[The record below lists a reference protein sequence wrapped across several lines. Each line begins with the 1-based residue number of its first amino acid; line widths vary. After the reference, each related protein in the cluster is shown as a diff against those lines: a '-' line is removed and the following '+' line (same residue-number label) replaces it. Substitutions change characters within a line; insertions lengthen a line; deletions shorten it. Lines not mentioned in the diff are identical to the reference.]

1 MGFLDQIDDPNVLA
15 TLLGSSGG
23 AGPPGMGPGGP
34 GMQPPPPQM
43 PPQGPA
49 GMMPAPPPPPGPDAV
64 PAAGNMSQPG
74 AQPGTAFNQAPNA
87 PPMPPGGPVM
97 GLGGPDGG
105 MAMNRTLTQIPDP
118 SGLPP
123 GATSTMGQGGM
134 PPPKPQGGLLSQL
147 AGGPGS
153 IMQNGFLQS
162 DTAKGLGIN
171 LSPER
176 AQEIKAGIGAGLA
189 NYKPGQSKFQALSG
203 GVGGALQGENTQKE
217 KQKADDIAKLN
228 PAIRLF
234 AEQNKLPWY
243 QARAKVL
250 ELKQGQDQ
258 ASKAWQMSDPGKYHL
273 AETEIQKQQTAIRM
287 LHQKELDTA
296 SATGDTEAM
305 EKIRKQVTDET
316 DAYRKETY
324 KRYKLDPDKAAAAA
338 QKGFEGSV
346 DDVKHLPAGTRYW
359 DPSTQQTLIRK
370 PDQYSTPIDSLTAAA
385 AAQPEAPQYAA
396 PASE

>member
-23 AGPPGMGPGGP
+23 AGPQGMGPGGP
-34 GMQPPPPQM
+34 GGQPPPPQM
-43 PPQGPA
+43 QSPGPA
-49 GMMPAPPPPPGPDAV
+49 GMMPAPPPPPGPNGM
-64 PAAGNMSQPG
+64 PAAQDLTNPG
-74 AQPGTAFNQAPNA
+74 SPQGVAFNQAPNA
-87 PPMPPGGPVM
+87 PPMPPGGPGM
-97 GLGGPDGG
+97 PPGPP
-105 MAMNRTLTQIPDP
+105 PDQNQM
-118 SGLPP
+118 GLPP
-123 GATSTMGQGGM
+123 GATSTAAGPGQM
-134 PPPKPQGGLLSQL
+134 QPPKPQGGLLSQL

-153 IMQNGFLQS
+153 IMQNGFLGS

-171 LSPER
+171 ISPER

-296 SATGDTEAM
+296 SATGDTEAA

-359 DPSTQQTLIRK
+359 DPATQQTLIRK